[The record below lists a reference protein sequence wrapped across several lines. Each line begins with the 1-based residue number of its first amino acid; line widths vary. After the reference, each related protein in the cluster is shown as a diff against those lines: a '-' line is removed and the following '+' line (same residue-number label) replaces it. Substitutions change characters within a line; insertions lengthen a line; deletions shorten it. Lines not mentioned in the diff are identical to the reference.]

1 MKTKWNTQTIVTA
14 GMLAALAGV
23 LMSFEFSLP
32 LMPPFY
38 KIDFSDI
45 PSIIA
50 LFLLGP
56 APAACVEVI
65 KILIKLVTVG
75 TNTMYVGELS
85 NLIGIF
91 LFIIPLWLLYT
102 RLGRSR
108 RAVAVSLAASVA
120 IRTVFACF
128 CNVFITLPLYAAAM
142 GVSLDGIIAM
152 VTAVNPAV
160 QDLNSFVILATIP
173 FNVLKLGVNYAAGY
187 LLYSQLRAAVP
198 FFRTA

>member
-1 MKTKWNTQTIVTA
+1 MKTKWNTQTVVTA

-45 PSIIA
+45 PSVIA

-56 APAACVEVI
+56 VPAACVEVI

-91 LFIIPLWLLYT
+91 LFILPLWLLYN

-108 RAVAVSLAASVA
+108 RAVAVSLAASVI
-120 IRTVFACF
+120 IRTAFACF

-152 VTAVNPAV
+152 VSAVNPAV

-173 FNVLKLGVNYAAGY
+173 FNVLKLGANYAAGY
-187 LLYSQLRAAVP
+187 FLYAQLRAAVP